1 MLRLLTTV
9 NLVLP
14 RSVYECLVFS
24 QFSMEQTFAFACS
37 KLTWKVCK
45 GV

>member
-1 MLRLLTTV
+1 MFCLLTTV

-14 RSVYECLVFS
+14 HSVYEGLAFN
-24 QFSMEQTFAFACS
+24 QFSMKQTFAFACS